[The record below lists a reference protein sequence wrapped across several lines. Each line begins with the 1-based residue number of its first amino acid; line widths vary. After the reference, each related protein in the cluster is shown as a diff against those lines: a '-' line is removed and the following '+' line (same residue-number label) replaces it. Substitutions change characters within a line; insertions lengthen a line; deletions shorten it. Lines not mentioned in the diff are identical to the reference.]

1 MAVAAVLC
9 VEAVVAHGQS
19 IKRELVIAGDRVEV
33 TSLVLTPPGP
43 IAGQDVTVTMTVTN
57 AGKTDLKQVPWVIRH
72 ATERRI
78 MGEGERPA
86 LAPGGSFRVTAAFQA
101 REGLQVIQ
109 GAAGATSATLRRGAT
124 SPGIAETKLEVRAA
138 AAQLLRKS
146 PPTRDALRATPVLP
160 RSRDIAGPT
169 FVGAPVQRSRDVT
182 GPVFVGSALTRT
194 RDVTGPTFVGAPIQR
209 SRDVPGPI
217 FVGTQTPQ

>member
-1 MAVAAVLC
+1 MAAAAVLC
-9 VEAVVAHGQS
+9 VEALVAHGQS
-19 IKRELVIAGDRVEV
+19 FNRVEV
-33 TSLVLTPPGP
+33 ASLVLTPPGP

-78 MGEGERPA
+78 LGEGERPA

-109 GAAGATSATLRRGAT
+109 GAAGAASATLRRGVT
-124 SPGIAETKLEVRAA
+124 GPGIVETRLEVRAA

-146 PPTRDALRATPVLP
+146 PVFVGSTLVRTRDV
-160 RSRDIAGPT
+160 AGPT
-169 FVGAPVQRSRDVT
+169 FVGAP
-182 GPVFVGSALTRT
+182 L
-194 RDVTGPTFVGAPIQR
+194 QR
-209 SRDVPGPI
+209 SRDVPGPV
-217 FVGTQTPQ
+217 FVGSQTPQ